1 LAKENA
7 LRNRPKWLIPVIVVA
22 GVLLLVI
29 LGTVT
34 RHSGGGVEVT
44 TIVVSPTD
52 MVVKLP
58 ENGVVNLPQTATIAA
73 QSTGTVVRIIAH
85 EGQHVSQGALLML
98 LDDRQAAAKVAA
110 DQAQAAQARATLDKA
125 QQAEQTSGDTSIQ
138 TVAGAEQTLLQAQAR
153 LQADINSKREGQ
165 LSGAVAGSAGLG
177 VSGESELIQ
186 QEQLL
191 QAATTNL
198 ETAREA
204 YQSDQALYKIDAVSR
219 QVLDRDRVAYEQA
232 QTAATAAQQ
241 QYDLVKRQLSDNAS
255 QFQSTIEADQQAVAS
270 AQAGVRQARVQAS
283 SDKTIDVRSGQAGLD
298 SANAQLVIDQAE
310 LDATR
315 VRAPFDGVVQ
325 SVGTVPSP
333 QGTGNVALAVG
344 DAVQTGQTLFTFAGS
359 GPMVVKA
366 QVDEQ
371 DIINVKLGQNAY
383 ISGADFPGQ
392 TLVGSVTRIAPVV
405 VAQSEAG
412 NAAKNVETT
421 ISLGRSYNFLRDGMS
436 CDVDI
441 VTGKASNALT
451 VPQAAVLDDG
461 SKHYVFVIKSGTAHK
476 VRVTEGIKND
486 TDVVIASG
494 LSKGDVVATTG
505 VKDLKDGARVNATAA
520 TPAPTSSS

>member
-1 LAKENA
+1 MVPA
-7 LRNRPKWLIPVIVVA
+7 IVVA
-22 GVLLLVI
+22 GVLLLV
-29 LGTVT
+29 LAGTLM
-34 RHSGGGVEVT
+34 RHGTASVAVT
-44 TIVVSPTD
+44 TITVSPTS
-52 MVVKLP
+52 MTVKLP
-58 ENGVVNLPQTATIAA
+58 ENGVVSLPQTATIGA
-73 QSTGTVVRIIAH
+73 QSEGTVVQIVAH
-85 EGQHVSQGALLML
+85 EGQHVAQGALLML
-98 LDDRQAAAKVAA
+98 LDDRQAAAKVDA
-110 DQAQAAQARATLDKA
+110 DRAQAAQAQATLDKA
-125 QQAEQTSGDTSIQ
+125 QQAAETAGDTSIQ

-153 LQADINSKREGQ
+153 LQADINSQREGQ
-165 LSGAVAGSAGLG
+165 LTGAVAGSAGLG

-198 ETAREA
+198 ETAHET
-204 YQSDQALYKIDAVSR
+204 YVSDQALFKIDAVSR

-255 QFQSTIEADQQAVAS
+255 QFQSTIEADRQAVSS
-270 AQAGVRQARVQAS
+270 AEAGVRQARVQARD
-283 SDKTIDVRSGQAGLD
+283 DKTIDVRSGQASLD
-298 SANAQLVIDQAE
+298 SADAQLAIDQAE

-325 SVGTVPSP
+325 SVGTVQSSL
-333 QGTGNVALAVG
+333 GTGLESLAVG
-344 DAVQTGQTLFTFAGS
+344 DTVQPGQTLFTFAGS

-371 DIINVKLGQNAY
+371 DIINVQLGQHAF
-383 ISGADFPGQ
+383 ITGEDFPGQ
-392 TLVGSVTRIAPVV
+392 TLVGAVTRIAPVV

-421 ISLGRSYNFLRDGMS
+421 IALGQSYNFLRDGMS
-436 CDVDI
+436 CDVDL

-451 VPQAAVLDDG
+451 VPQTAVVDDG
-461 SKHYVFVIKSGTAHK
+461 TKHYVFVIVKGAAHK

-486 TDVVIASG
+486 TDVVITSG
-494 LSKGDVVATTG
+494 LSRGDVVATTG
-505 VKDLKDGARVNATAA
+505 VKDLKDGSRVTATAA
-520 TPAPTSSS
+520 TPEPTTSS

>member
-1 LAKENA
+1 
-7 LRNRPKWLIPVIVVA
+7 LRNRPKWLIPAVVAA

-29 LGTVT
+29 VGTVS
-34 RHSGGGVEVT
+34 HHGSGGVEVT
-44 TIVVSPTD
+44 TIVVSPGN

-58 ENGVVNLPQTATIAA
+58 ENGVVNLPQTATIGA
-73 QSTGTVVRIIAH
+73 QSAGTVVQIVAH
-85 EGQHVSQGALLML
+85 EGQRVSKGSLLML
-98 LDDRQAAAKVAA
+98 LDDRQAAAKVDA
-110 DQAQAAQARATLDKA
+110 DRAQVAQAQATLDTA
-125 QQAEQTSGDTSIQ
+125 QQAAETAGDTSVQ
-138 TVAGAEQTLLQAQAR
+138 TVASAEQTLLQAQAR
-153 LQADINSKREGQ
+153 LQADTNSKREGQ

-186 QEQLL
+186 QQQLL

-198 ETAREA
+198 ETARETYA
-204 YQSDQALYKIDAVSR
+204 SDQALYKIDAVSR

-241 QYDLVKRQLSDNAS
+241 QYDLVKRQLSDNAA
-255 QFQSTIEADQQAVAS
+255 QFESTIEADRQAVAS
-270 AQAGVRQARVQAS
+270 AEAGVRQARVQARD
-283 SDKTIDVRSGQAGLD
+283 DKTIGVRSGQAGLD
-298 SANAQLVIDQAE
+298 SANAQLAIDQAE

-325 SVGTVPSP
+325 SLGTVQSSL
-333 QGTGNVALAVG
+333 GTGLVPLAVG
-344 DAVQTGQTLFTFAGS
+344 DTVQPAQTLFTFVGS

-371 DIINVKLGQNAY
+371 DIINVKLGQHAF
-383 ISGADFPGQ
+383 ITGEDFPGQ
-392 TLVGSVTRIAPVV
+392 TLTGTVTRIAPVV
-405 VAQSEAG
+405 VAQSQAG

-421 ISLGRSYNFLRDGMS
+421 IALGRSFPFLRDGMS

-451 VPQAAVLDDG
+451 VPQGAVVDDG
-461 SKHYVFVIKSGTAHK
+461 SKHYVFVIKAGTAHK

-486 TDVVIASG
+486 TDVVIVRG

-505 VKDLKDGARVNATAA
+505 VKDIKDGAKVNATAA